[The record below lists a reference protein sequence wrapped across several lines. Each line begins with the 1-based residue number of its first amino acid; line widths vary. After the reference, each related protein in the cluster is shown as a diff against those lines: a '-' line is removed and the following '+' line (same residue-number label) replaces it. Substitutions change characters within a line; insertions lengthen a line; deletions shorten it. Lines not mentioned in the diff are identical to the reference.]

1 MLECTATTTTMNPE
15 HASIYGPYSRG
26 FLPRSSSSVCLPAQ
40 YSDWS
45 RNEHSCLFLPAVS
58 LCASASCHIY
68 AVPATRNSPVCCNAP
83 EPCCTWYSYS
93 LFSIFRI
100 HRCQLPRRA
109 VPILFACATFEH
121 HLHSSPP
128 YISMY
133 STDGLVCGLCS
144 STVTPCQRNIS
155 YCNRSPTTR
164 TRGTNTN
171 TNISIPL
178 CFLA

>member
-1 MLECTATTTTMNPE
+1 MNPE
-15 HASIYGPYSRG
+15 YASIYGPYSRG

-45 RNEHSCLFLPAVS
+45 RNEHSCHFLPVVS

-83 EPCCTWYSYS
+83 EPCCTWYIYS

-133 STDGLVCGLCS
+133 STRWS
-144 STVTPCQRNIS
+144 SMWT
-155 YCNRSPTTR
+155 
-164 TRGTNTN
+164 
-171 TNISIPL
+171 L
-178 CFLA
+178 L